1 MSIVSTSGV
10 HMYDEINED
19 DVKSDVKEESS
30 GFERLS
36 VLTID
41 NTYVGMPNSTSP
53 AQYANEAQ
61 MNMGPRRKESAT
73 AFEFEGLVGQGRRP
87 SNTRDGAP
95 ESGDRLKVPRHMSVD
110 SVGYLM
116 PGAAEDRKRTK
127 LYRRN

>member
-1 MSIVSTSGV
+1 MSIASASGV

-36 VLTID
+36 VLTTD
-41 NTYVGMPNSTSP
+41 NMYVGLPNSTSP
-53 AQYANEAQ
+53 GLYANEAQ
-61 MNMGPRRKESAT
+61 MDIGQRRKESAT
-73 AFEFEGLVGQGRRP
+73 AFEFGGLVGQGRRL

-116 PGAAEDRKRTK
+116 PDTAEERKRTK